1 MPRAVVCRAY
11 GSPESLRIE
20 EVASLGPGP
29 GEVLIEVHAAGVNFT
44 DVLVVQN
51 RYQVSAS
58 PPFVPG
64 SELAG
69 IVRGVGD
76 GVRGFA
82 VGDRV
87 SAQTFVGAFA
97 DEAVLAATQVTK
109 IADGLD
115 FRYAAVAGVAYA
127 TAHHALR
134 SVARLRPGH
143 TLLVLG
149 AAGGIGLAAVDIG
162 HLLGARVIAA
172 ASTAEKL
179 AVCRDHGA
187 DDTVNY
193 ANEDLKLRVRALT
206 GGRGVDAV
214 LDPVGG
220 TLAELAL
227 RATAW
232 RGRYVSVGFASGEIP
247 RIPLNL
253 VLLKGAEVCG
263 FNIALYAG
271 YEPEEA
277 ARDREELASWLRAG
291 KLRAHVSATFPLEEA
306 PAALAA
312 IAERRA
318 VGKIVIAVRGG

>member
-1 MPRAVVCRAY
+1 MARAVVCRAY
-11 GSPESLRIE
+11 GSPESLRVE
-20 EVASLGPGP
+20 EVPPREPGT

-44 DVLVVQN
+44 DLLVVQN

-69 IVRGVGD
+69 IVCGVGA
-76 GVRGFA
+76 GVRVLA

-97 DEAVLAATQVTK
+97 EEAVLPATQVTRV
-109 IADGLD
+109 ADGVDL
-115 FRYAAVAGVAYA
+115 RYAAVAGVAYG

-149 AAGGIGLAAVDIG
+149 AAGGIGLAAVEIG
-162 HLLGARVIAA
+162 HLVGARVIAA

-187 DDTVNY
+187 DETVDY
-193 ANEDLKLRVRALT
+193 ATEDLKVRVRALT
-206 GGRGVDAV
+206 DGRGVDAV

-220 TLAELAL
+220 ALAELAL

-291 KLRAHVSATFPLEEA
+291 KLRPHVSATFPLEEA
-306 PAALAA
+306 PAALVAL
-312 IAERRA
+312 AERRA
-318 VGKIVIAVRGG
+318 VGKIVIAVRAA